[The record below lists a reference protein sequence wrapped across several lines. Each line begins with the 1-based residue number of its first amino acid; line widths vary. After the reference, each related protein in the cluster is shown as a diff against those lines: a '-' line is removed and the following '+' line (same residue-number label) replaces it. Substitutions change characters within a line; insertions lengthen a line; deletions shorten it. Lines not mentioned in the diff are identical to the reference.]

1 MWVKVKTGA
10 RQAMAELKI
19 QARIVKEVLRVKGW
33 ARKIGNPR
41 QAGTPDLFI
50 KMYGLEAVMLECKMK
65 KLGLTAIQRET
76 LKRLLIADMAVGWM
90 VYQKD
95 GIYHQLFVGADPEAI
110 GVVETDNCTLVT
122 YVGREWDIG
131 EIVKAVLY
139 WSGRYRDGLG

>member
-1 MWVKVKTGA
+1 
-10 RQAMAELKI
+10 MAELQI

-50 KMYGLEAVMLECKMK
+50 KMYGLEAVMVECKMK
-65 KLGLTAIQRET
+65 NLKLTPIQRET

-90 VYQKD
+90 VYKKE
-95 GIYHQLFVGADPEAI
+95 GIIHQLFVGADPEATS
-110 GVVETDNCTLVT
+110 VVAPDNCTLIT

-131 EIVKAVLY
+131 EIVNAVVY

>member
-1 MWVKVKTGA
+1 
-10 RQAMAELKI
+10 MAELKI

-65 KLGLTAIQRET
+65 SLIKLTAIQRET
-76 LKRLLIADMAVGWM
+76 LKRLLAADMPVGWM
-90 VYQKD
+90 VYQKE
-95 GIYHQLFVGADPEAI
+95 GNVHQMFVGADPEAKQA
-110 GVVETDNCTLVT
+110 VAPENCWLVQYT
-122 YVGREWDIG
+122 GREWDIG